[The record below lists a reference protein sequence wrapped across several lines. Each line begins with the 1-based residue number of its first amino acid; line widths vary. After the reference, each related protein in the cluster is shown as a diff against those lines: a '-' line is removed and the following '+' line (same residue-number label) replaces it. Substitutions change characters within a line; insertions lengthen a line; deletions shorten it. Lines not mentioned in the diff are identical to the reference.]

1 LVPEPIDASTK
12 MSGIENDQGDT
23 MAIHKKLD
31 RLLAQVTTMNKRM
44 DTHDQRLARVEA
56 TIAEPT
62 DADLLPNADA
72 ESGAFSCWND
82 RNRGGSRGS
91 GGGGHTQQQDSGYRR
106 PNVSFPNYDGESD
119 PLTWLNKCATYF
131 RGMRTPMEERVWMA
145 SLHLEGVA
153 AEWFYALER
162 DNDVISWAQFVD
174 FTNLRFGPPIRSNP
188 MAELKDLYRTGTVE
202 EYQRQFCNTPGVT
215 QGVHPGPPLFNLLSH
230 VDWFGQ
236 STSNLEFKVLTKCQ
250 PSWIP
255 CPSLSC
261 TSKGGISQN
270 PKANPSWAIG
280 TLIEAR
286 IRRSCKPYDHGLGQ
300 I

>member
-1 LVPEPIDASTK
+1 MVPEPIDASTK

-23 MAIHKKLD
+23 MAIHEKLD

-44 DTHDQRLARVEA
+44 DTHDQRLARVEG

-62 DADLLPNADA
+62 DDGFLPNADA
-72 ESGAFSCWND
+72 ESGAFSGWND
-82 RNRGGSRGS
+82 RNRGGSRGG

-131 RGMRTPMEERVWMA
+131 RGMRTPTEERVWMA

-162 DNDVISWAQFVD
+162 DNGVISWAQFVE

-188 MAELKDLYRTGTVE
+188 MAELKDLYRTGTGE
-202 EYQRQFCNTPGVT
+202 EYQRQFSLLLCRCN
-215 QGVHPGPPLFNLLSH
+215 
-230 VDWFGQ
+230 D
-236 STSNLEFKVLTKCQ
+236 LTAMQ
-250 PSWIP
+250 QVNMF
-255 CPSLSC
+255 
-261 TSKGGISQN
+261 T
-270 PKANPSWAIG
+270 A
-280 TLIEAR
+280 
-286 IRRSCKPYDHGLGQ
+286 GLGEPLRTDVDYKLLE
-300 I
+300 ICSGP